1 MKVTNKKTT
10 SCEPDKA
17 LSIKEETAEESVRNI
32 GLMIY
37 NFISLIGDK
46 ATTYIV
52 KIYRICGSFLHI
64 PKKFLFFI
72 CRTLKELFTHYVF
85 CSYLEAGNHLKTLW
99 KEFTHSMRFRKNHK
113 SPHTAQSFKENC
125 VKAYNNHRKLF
136 ATSFNTALP
145 AAALIALIF
154 TVSYWGN
161 VTVALEVNLEQK
173 HLGYVSDESVYDEA
187 ERQVRDRIGGAAP
200 APAENSASAQ
210 PQSTDGKNAK
220 AVFLADKNEAE
231 KQTVEN
237 VLQQKPS
244 YKLSVVSI
252 DELVDADT
260 LCDKILET
268 SNSNI
273 TNACGIYINDEFIC
287 AVKNE
292 TDAKS
297 VFDNIL
303 EQKRANAPAGSIIDF
318 VEEIEFVQGLYADN
332 TGVIWSTEQLQQKL
346 SGTKSK
352 AVHHIV
358 QEGEVPSSI
367 AQAYNLTT
375 AELIAMNPWLEEAVI
390 HVGDSILVSNQ
401 VNFLQIKEMRT
412 AKRQE
417 PIKFES
423 EEKETTRLYVGKT
436 RVKREGKDGLKE
448 ITEMQTI
455 IDGVVT
461 ETKFMGEKVLTD
473 PVNEIIEVGTKSK
486 PKKKPSSGSSGGSSG
501 SNAGSAII
509 NTPTGGK
516 FAWPAPGCNTIT
528 AGWYYSSGRYH
539 GAIDLAS
546 NNGSAGGRPVVAA
559 DAGTVI
565 KAGWDG
571 SHGYRV
577 MIDHGGGLVTSYSH
591 MQKGS
596 ISVKVGQK
604 VKRGQTIGRVGSTGN
619 STGNHLHFEVHKNG
633 KKVNP
638 RPYLGL

>member
-1 MKVTNKKTT
+1 MKVKNKNAT

-17 LSIKEETAEESVRNI
+17 LSIQKKSAEEEARNI
-32 GLMIY
+32 ALKLYNLIY
-37 NFISLIGDK
+37 SLGDK
-46 ATTYIV
+46 AVSVIALC
-52 KIYRICGSFLHI
+52 YRKLGSFMHA
-64 PKKFLFFI
+64 PRRFTAFAVNA
-72 CRTLKELFTHYVF
+72 LKTLFTQLIF
-85 CSYLEAGNHLKTLW
+85 RSYFEAGKHLKALW

-113 SPHTAQSFKENC
+113 TPHTPQSFKENC
-125 VKAYNNHRKLF
+125 VKAYNKHHKLF
-136 ATSFNTALP
+136 ITSFNTAFP
-145 AAALIALIF
+145 VAALIALIF

-161 VTVALEVNLEQK
+161 VTLALEVNLDE
-173 HLGYVSDESVYDEA
+173 HLLGYVSDESVYEEA
-187 ERQVRDRIGGAAP
+187 EKQVRDRIGGNTAEKAP
-200 APAENSASAQ
+200 AVQQQS
-210 PQSTDGKNAK
+210 STDKNTK
-220 AVFLADKNEAE
+220 TVFLADKNGAE
-231 KQTVEN
+231 KQTAEN

-303 EQKRANAPAGSIIDF
+303 EQKRVNAPAGSIIDF
-318 VEEIEFVQGLYADN
+318 VEEIEFVQGLYSDDA
-332 TGVIWSTEQLQQKL
+332 GVIWSTEQLQQKL

-352 AVHHIV
+352 PVYHIV
-358 QEGEVPSSI
+358 QEGDVPSTI

-375 AELIAMNPWLEEAVI
+375 AELIAMNPGIEEVI

-417 PIKFES
+417 PIKFET
-423 EEKETTRLYVGKT
+423 EEKETKKLYAGKT
-436 RVKREGKDGLKE
+436 RVKREGKDGVKE
-448 ITEMQTI
+448 ITEMLTI
-455 IDGVVT
+455 VDGVVT
-461 ETKFMGEKVLTD
+461 ATKQMGEKVLTE

-486 PKKKPSSGSSGGSSG
+486 PKPSKKPGSSSSG
-501 SNAGSAII
+501 NAGSAII
-509 NTPTGGK
+509 NTPSGGK

-546 NNGSAGGRPVVAA
+546 SNGSAGGRPVVAA

-596 ISVKVGQK
+596 ISVKVGQR
-604 VKRGQTIGRVGSTGN
+604 VQRGQTIGRVGSTGN
-619 STGNHLHFEVHKNG
+619 STGNHLHFEVHRNG

-638 RPYLGL
+638 KPYLGL